1 MAQSIQKR
9 KLDLPAD
16 AISSNRRLSLFVVS
30 LGSEQLSQDDF
41 DLVFAPGPFA
51 PTVDN
56 LGSRHPRWPP
66 LGQLLEIGVPFIE
79 HRNNDVQFPINR
91 LRLEAILHPLVDIPL
106 TVGF

>member
-9 KLDLPAD
+9 ELHLPAD
-16 AISSNRRLSLFVVS
+16 PIASNRRLSLFVVP

-41 DLVFAPGPFA
+41 DLVFAPRSFA
-51 PTVDN
+51 PAVDN

-66 LGQLLEIGVPFIE
+66 LRQLLEVGVPFIE

-91 LRLEAILHPLVDIPL
+91 LMLEPILHPLVDISL
-106 TVGF
+106 AVGF